1 MKKLQWLFPLG
12 ALIIFIFIYM
22 NSRNA
27 IVAKHEAEK
36 QAKIE
41 ENKRREDENARR
53 REEEKEK
60 RRLTKEKKDKEEA
73 EEKARKDAEKKYYE
87 EIDYARDFAKREA
100 VRYDNV
106 VNDLTKSFDA
116 EKAAQKDAEA
126 AIAAMRDE
134 KKFIVEYVAKAKAN
148 EKALKD
154 LLVKLEEL
162 EKARIAAAT
171 AANAR

>member
-12 ALIIFIFIYM
+12 ALIIFIAFYM
-22 NSRNA
+22 NSRTA
-27 IVAKHEAEK
+27 IVEKEEAER

-41 ENKRREDENARR
+41 ANKAREEENARR
-53 REEEKEK
+53 REEEKLK
-60 RRLTKEKKDKEEA
+60 RQAAKEKKDKEEA
-73 EEKARKDAEKKYYE
+73 EEKARKKAEDDYYK
-87 EIDYARDFAKREA
+87 EIDYARDFAKRET

-106 VNDLTKSFDA
+106 VKELTKSFEA
-116 EKAAQKDAEA
+116 EKAAQKASEE

-162 EKARIAAAT
+162 EKARLAAA
-171 AANAR
+171 AAAR